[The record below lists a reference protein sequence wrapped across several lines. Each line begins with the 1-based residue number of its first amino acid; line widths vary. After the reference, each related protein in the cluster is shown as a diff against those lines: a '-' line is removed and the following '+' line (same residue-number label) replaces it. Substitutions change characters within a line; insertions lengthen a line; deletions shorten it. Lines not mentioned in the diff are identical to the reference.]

1 MFEEQTRMPLI
12 GDKFPELEVKTTFGP
27 MKLPDDFNGK
37 WVVFFSHPGDF
48 TPVCT
53 TEFVAFQK
61 RFDEFKALNTE
72 LSGYQWTRYH
82 HTLNGFSG

>member
-1 MFEEQTRMPLI
+1 MGYNAIVLVRRKEWWGMLEEQTRMPLI

-48 TPVCT
+48 TQCV
-53 TEFVAFQK
+53 Q
-61 RFDEFKALNTE
+61 R
-72 LSGYQWTRYH
+72 S
-82 HTLNGFSG
+82 S